1 MHAFISMGI
10 LIRNN
15 DLSPTQV
22 VGNQNLV
29 DGLLWIG
36 KIDVDVTGGHKVDPP
51 AGYIPHPKNNNF
63 N

>member
-1 MHAFISMGI
+1 
-10 LIRNN
+10 
-15 DLSPTQV
+15 V

-36 KIDVDVTGGHKVDPP
+36 KIDVDVAGGHKVDPP

>member
-1 MHAFISMGI
+1 MHAYPCGSRSETLI
-10 LIRNN
+10 L
-15 DLSPTQV
+15 SATQL

-36 KIDVDVTGGHKVDPP
+36 KIDVDVAGGRKVDPP